1 MKPKVSPKMK
11 LSVVLD
17 WLVDNALPGY
27 DDRTFVLDKVVS
39 FLKVSSDVADG
50 KPSGSQKWVGIVPYL
65 RLIH

>member
-1 MKPKVSPKMK
+1 MKPKVSPKTK

-17 WLVDNALPGY
+17 WLVDNAIPDD

-50 KPSGSQKWVGIVPYL
+50 KPHCSISAFDSLHY
-65 RLIH
+65 